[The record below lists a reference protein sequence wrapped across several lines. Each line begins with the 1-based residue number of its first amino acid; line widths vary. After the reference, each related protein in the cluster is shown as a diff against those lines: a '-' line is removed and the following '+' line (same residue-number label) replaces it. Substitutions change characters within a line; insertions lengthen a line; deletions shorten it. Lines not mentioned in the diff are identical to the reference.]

1 MWKTF
6 RRKRMIVERY
16 EDDMDK
22 SVNIQKKERNSAIE
36 LFRILCLVLIFWMH
50 GSSNVADNQVGIL
63 MGIFASTIGNMGV
76 SCFIL
81 ITGYFGLKL
90 DAKKMIKLDLMLM
103 FYCWIGL
110 FFQQLWG
117 ANLGM
122 EEKLTYIFPVIGKR
136 SWYFTC
142 YFILA
147 FLSPFLNE
155 LIEKLGELRLKQLI
169 VTMLIIF
176 SGVTTFCFFD
186 VMEDGGKG
194 IVHMILLYLI
204 GRYIGM
210 YKEDNRYPT
219 GKLTGIFVGVLA
231 VNFALNAALYLV
243 TGSVQ
248 NRFARDNT
256 LFTIAEAVC
265 AFLIFKNIHF
275 ENKCIN
281 RISRYVP
288 AIFIMEW
295 TLRGI
300 IWNYLIPYLE
310 WIDRTWY
317 VPFMLVIA
325 VLLVVMGS
333 VIDQI
338 RRVLLGGVEERL
350 GNLIYNIL
358 YRIYERWFPH
368 A

>member
-1 MWKTF
+1 MENT
-6 RRKRMIVERY
+6 
-16 EDDMDK
+16 
-22 SVNIQKKERNSAIE
+22 VNVQKKERNSAIE

-50 GSSNVADNQVGIL
+50 GSSNAADNQAGVL

-117 ANLGM
+117 ADLGM
-122 EEKLTYIFPVIGKR
+122 ETQLTYIFPVVGKR

-155 LIEKLGELRLKQLI
+155 IIDKLGQLRLKQLI
-169 VTMLIIF
+169 VTMVIIF

-194 IVHMILLYLI
+194 IVHMIMLYLI
-204 GRYIGM
+204 GRYIGLYM
-210 YKEDNRYPT
+210 NDKKYNT
-219 GKLTGIFVGVLA
+219 GKLVGIFTGVLL
-231 VNFALNAALYLV
+231 VNFGLNAVLYLL

-256 LFTIAEAVC
+256 LFTIAEAIC
-265 AFLIFKNIHF
+265 AFLIFKNVHF
-275 ENKCIN
+275 ENKFIN
-281 RISRYVP
+281 RVARHVP
-288 AIFIMEW
+288 AVFIMEW

-300 IWNYLIPYLE
+300 IWNYLIHYLE

-317 VPFMLVIA
+317 VPFMLLIA
-325 VLLVVMGS
+325 VLLVMMGS
-333 VIDQI
+333 VINWI
-338 RRVLLGGVEERL
+338 RIKLLGWAEDKL
-350 GNLIYNIL
+350 GNFIYNIL
-358 YRIYERWFPH
+358 YRIYARWFPR
-368 A
+368 

>member
-1 MWKTF
+1 MKN
-6 RRKRMIVERY
+6 VA
-16 EDDMDK
+16 
-22 SVNIQKKERNSAIE
+22 NIQKKERNSAIE

-50 GSSNVADNQVGIL
+50 GSSNVENNQAGIL
-63 MGIFASTIGNMGV
+63 MGVFASTIGNMGV

-110 FFQQLWG
+110 FFQEFWG
-117 ANLGM
+117 AGLGM
-122 EEKLTYIFPVIGKR
+122 ETKLTYIFPVIGKR

-155 LIEKLGELRLKQLI
+155 MIEKMGQLKLKQLI
-169 VTMLIIF
+169 VTMVIIF

-194 IVHMILLYLI
+194 IVHMILMYLI
-204 GRYIGM
+204 GRYIGLYEKDKQ
-210 YKEDNRYPT
+210 YKT
-219 GKLTGIFVGVLA
+219 GKLAGIFLGVLL
-231 VNFALNAALYLV
+231 VNFALNSALYLL
-243 TGSVQ
+243 TGTVQ

-256 LFTIAEAVC
+256 LFTIVEAVC

-275 ENKCIN
+275 ENKFIN
-281 RISRYVP
+281 QVARHVP
-288 AIFIMEW
+288 AVFIMEW

-300 IWNYLIPYLE
+300 IWHYLIHYLE
-310 WIDRTWY
+310 WIDRIWY
-317 VPFMLVIA
+317 VPLMLGIA

-333 VIDQI
+333 IIDWI
-338 RRVLLGGVEERL
+338 RIKLLGWAEDKL
-350 GNLIYNIL
+350 GNFIYNIL
-358 YRIYERWFPH
+358 YRIYARWFPR